1 MAAATVHSVVDGWGG
16 DIKRQRVI
24 LTAASTNAD
33 TLTPGAVG
41 LKEIHCIRPTGRIG
55 TIDGRDGAVTSVV
68 TAILTGYTVTTGV
81 LDCTA
86 AKFEAYI
93 YGK

>member
-1 MAAATVHSVVDGWGG
+1 MAAATVHSVVEGWAG
-16 DIKRQRVI
+16 DCKRQRVI
-24 LTAASTNAD
+24 LTAASTDSD
-33 TLTPGAVG
+33 TLAPAAVG
-41 LKEIHCIRPTGRIG
+41 LSEIHAIVPTRRIG
-55 TIDGRDGAVTSVV
+55 TLDGRDGAVTSVV
-68 TAILTGYTVTTGV
+68 AATVTDYTPSTDV